1 MRSKQTICNYR
12 KTIETNSKAQIWQIQ
27 SLLERWTFTL
37 ALIHGRPPRA
47 LLGARIRG
55 SAGLS
60 WLPKPQVARE
70 YKNQIQIHKLRN
82 TLREECNLLQIQT
95 QSETEIQQEI
105 INGYRGLLW
114 LLQPKF
120 VAYLFLI
127 KWSGWEKCKSFDIS
141 INIFCYSSRFLIIF
155 HPKSDRK
162 VETAALDLLEYV
174 WIYAWVDLCPCTTWW
189 PQKNMLFS
197 IYYTFL
203 LLKS

>member
-12 KTIETNSKAQIWQIQ
+12 NTIVTNTKAQIWQIQ
-27 SLLERWTFTL
+27 SSLERWTFTL

-70 YKNQIQIHKLRN
+70 YKNQIQIHSLRN
-82 TLREECNLLQIQT
+82 TLRKYVICYKYKHKAKLKYNKKSLT
-95 QSETEIQQEI
+95 AT
-105 INGYRGLLW
+105 GGLLW

-141 INIFCYSSRFLIIF
+141 ISIFCLIIQISN
-155 HPKSDRK
+155 HIS
-162 VETAALDLLEYV
+162 
-174 WIYAWVDLCPCTTWW
+174 
-189 PQKNMLFS
+189 S
-197 IYYTFL
+197 
-203 LLKS
+203 

>member
-95 QSETEIQQEI
+95 QSQTEIQQEI
-105 INGYRGLLW
+105 INGYRGAPLIAAAKVRCLS
-114 LLQPKF
+114 
-120 VAYLFLI
+120 FLDQME
-127 KWSGWEKCKSFDIS
+127 WMEKCKSFDIS
-141 INIFCYSSRFLIIF
+141 ISIFCLIIQIPN
-155 HPKSDRK
+155 HIS
-162 VETAALDLLEYV
+162 
-174 WIYAWVDLCPCTTWW
+174 
-189 PQKNMLFS
+189 S
-197 IYYTFL
+197 
-203 LLKS
+203 